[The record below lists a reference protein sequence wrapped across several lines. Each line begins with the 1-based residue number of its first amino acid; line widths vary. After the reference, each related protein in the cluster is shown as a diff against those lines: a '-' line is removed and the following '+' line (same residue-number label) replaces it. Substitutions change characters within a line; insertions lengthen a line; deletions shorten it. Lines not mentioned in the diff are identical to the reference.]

1 MANNQF
7 DQILAQARKNA
18 GDIQKLSLKLGID
31 LSEVVPT
38 EIKQLNDCLDTYSAS
53 KVLIATLVE
62 DASGEITLEKAA
74 RLAANFDKNWDK
86 FAAEYN
92 SIFARL
98 GNTEQANV
106 LETFAKTHFGDRIF
120 EAGSVIK
127 NDTPVILGGI
137 VEFKSGIDSF
147 KGNFRDPKV
156 AVEKIKTG
164 VNHIVNSTKAIA
176 NSLNNMLKVVQ
187 GGSANG
193 AKGSEILSKL
203 TKLDSFKLIAAPVTA
218 INAAHSAMVTHTTFA
233 GAIQSLK
240 QGDVKSAYTL
250 GKATVDNVKSTIQG
264 IRDAV
269 KNGHAYMSTATVP
282 GSKQKPGSNNNNTS
296 SDSRE
301 STGPADSYVC
311 SKAKIKCSKGDKISI
326 LTVLPSR
333 TIWLHGQPQ
342 ANISDHISMVNIS
355 PCGKCHT
362 TAYPPT
368 GAATAANHGKLTPM
382 PCVPNTPYPWMK
394 GKNDVLLKGDPAL
407 LTTSQLK
414 CIYGGTITITFSGQ
428 EV

>member
-18 GDIQKLSLKLGID
+18 GDIQKLGLKLGID

-311 SKAKIKCSKGDKISI
+311 SKAKIKCSKGDRFRS
-326 LTVLPSR
+326 
-333 TIWLHGQPQ
+333 
-342 ANISDHISMVNIS
+342 
-355 PCGKCHT
+355 
-362 TAYPPT
+362 
-368 GAATAANHGKLTPM
+368 
-382 PCVPNTPYPWMK
+382 
-394 GKNDVLLKGDPAL
+394 
-407 LTTSQLK
+407 
-414 CIYGGTITITFSGQ
+414 
-428 EV
+428 